1 MKDLTNFIKKVL
13 LAFEQGRTNIK
24 YDEIYKYEDGPN
36 EVKQITLSF
45 GITEYGNLKNFI
57 KDYSLK
63 GGRYSKDFNT
73 YIPLI
78 GTKPLVQD
86 TSFINLLKESA
97 SDPVMQQC
105 QEQAFDSMYITPALT
120 WCSKNNLI
128 LPLSRA
134 VIADS
139 FLQSGSILSFIR
151 NKFAAKLPVSGGD
164 EKEWVESY
172 CKARKD
178 WLTNH
183 SRKILNN
190 TVYRMNFFL
199 PLIESGDWNLEQKNY
214 IANGV
219 KIVAN

>member
-1 MKDLTNFIKKVL
+1 MNNLTDFIKKIL
-13 LAFEQGRTNIK
+13 LAFEQSRTTIK
-24 YDEIYKYEDGPN
+24 YDDVYKYEDGPN
-36 EVKQITLSF
+36 DIKQITLSF

-57 KDYSLK
+57 KEYCLK
-63 GGRYSKDFNT
+63 NGRYSKDFNS

-78 GTKPLVQD
+78 GTKSLAQD

-105 QEQAFDSMYITPALT
+105 QEQAFDSMYITPALA

-128 LPLSRA
+128 LPLSQA

-139 FLQSGSILSFIR
+139 FLQSGSILSSIQNTFS
-151 NKFAAKLPVSGGD
+151 AKLPVNGGD
-164 EKEWVESY
+164 EKDWITSY
-172 CKARKD
+172 CNARKN

-183 SRKILNN
+183 SRKILHN
-190 TVYRMNFFL
+190 TVYRMDFFL
-199 PLIESGDWNLEQKNY
+199 SIIKNNDWNLEQKKY
-214 IANGV
+214 IANDV